1 MVTRAEYPLRDVT
14 GLLVATHVRID
25 EEDGKRLVWL
35 NADGKAG
42 LGGGSTADL
51 PLYGS
56 ERIGDYPGH
65 AAIVITEGEKAAQ
78 ALIDAGVPALGTV
91 TGASSTPGDRALAE
105 LTGRHV
111 VLWPDNDEVGQEH
124 MRRVAQ
130 GLRGIAASIR
140 WLTWVDAPP
149 HGDAADFVKGAGDVW
164 DLIDSAGPV
173 PTKDIR
179 FTQVGASY
187 RAQFPEGKVTMQ
199 MARLRARSGEWIGE
213 LVVRSDDRNA
223 PDDGHLLQANF
234 NISSMTAR
242 KTTAGHLEKR
252 APKVKADWLAHLE
265 AFCVR
270 VLEAERQGA
279 PILDIGTRPVRR
291 EGTPYLLHPMLP
303 KGRATIVFGEG
314 GSGKSYL
321 AAAAA
326 VSVATGVP
334 ILDGWTV
341 AQPGRVLVLDWE
353 ADVEEW
359 NDRVAAVAR
368 GRGIDPPSIA
378 YRQGVRSLVEDQEEL
393 ARYVAEQGVKLVVVD
408 SVGMASP
415 SAREGTDANEGA
427 IRLFG
432 ALRLLNTT
440 CLLVDHVSKAGADQA
455 TGALRPYGSI
465 FKVNLARSVYE
476 LKRASQLT
484 DGIASMGLY
493 HRKANGG
500 PIGAPI
506 GIRVEYG
513 DDYVRFDEEELH
525 DEELAAARPLSLQVE
540 DVLAS
545 GPQAPKDVADALGAN
560 VASIRVIM
568 SRAVQRGRLVRLDD
582 GTYGLAERK
591 GK

>member
-1 MVTRAEYPLRDVT
+1 MATRAEYPLRDVT

-35 NADGKAG
+35 DADGKTG

-56 ERIGDYPGH
+56 ERIMDYPGH
-65 AAIVITEGEKAAQ
+65 VAIVVAEGEKAAQ

-111 VLWPDNDEVGQEH
+111 VLWPDNDEVGQDH

-130 GLRGIAASIR
+130 GLRGVAASLR
-140 WLTWVDAPP
+140 WVTWAEAPA
-149 HGDAADFVKGAGDVW
+149 HGDAADFLAGPGNVW
-164 DLIDSAGPV
+164 DLVDSAGPV

-179 FTQVGASY
+179 FTRLGASY
-187 RAQFPEGKVTMQ
+187 RAEFPEGRVTMTL
-199 MARLRARSGEWIGE
+199 ARLRHRSGEWVGE
-213 LVVRSDDRNA
+213 LTVRSDDRSA
-223 PDDGHLLQANF
+223 PEDGHLLQANF
-234 NISSMTAR
+234 NASSMTAR

-252 APKVKADWLAHLE
+252 APKVRADWLAHLE

-270 VLEAERQGA
+270 VLAAEREGS

-303 KGRATIVFGEG
+303 KGRATILFGEG

-326 VSVATGVP
+326 VSVASGTPV
-334 ILDGWTV
+334 LDFWHVT
-341 AQPGRVLVLDWE
+341 QPGRVLVLDWE

-359 NDRVAAVAR
+359 NDRIAGVAR
-368 GRGIDPPSIA
+368 GAGIDPPNIA
-378 YRQGVRSLVEDQEEL
+378 YRQGVRSLVDDQEEL
-393 ARYVAEQGVKLVVVD
+393 ARYVAEHNVRLVIVD

-415 SAREGTDANEGA
+415 STREGSDANDGA
-427 IRLFG
+427 IRLFA
-432 ALRLLNTT
+432 ALRLLDTT
-440 CLLVDHVSKAGADQA
+440 CLLVDHVSKAGADQER
-455 TGALRPYGSI
+455 GALRPYGSI

-500 PIGAPI
+500 PLGEPV

-513 DDYVRFDEEELH
+513 DDYVRFDREELH
-525 DEELAAARPLSLQVE
+525 DEELDRARPLSFQVE
-540 DVLAS
+540 DVLAE
-545 GPQAPKDVADALGAN
+545 GAMHPKDVADALGAN
-560 VASIRVIM
+560 VGSIRVIL
-568 SRAVQRGRLVRLDD
+568 SRGVQRGRLRRLDD
-582 GTYGLAERK
+582 GSYGRAS
-591 GK
+591 